1 MAKRKAIVIRRY
13 DLDRLQ
19 RLLEVLEESEAQEMK
34 HLDALE
40 GELQRA
46 KVIDDHQMPPDV
58 VTMNSTVRVR
68 NLDSGEEDIYCL
80 TFPGDAD
87 LSSRRISIL
96 APVGTALIGYRV
108 GDIIEWEVPAGKR
121 RMKIVEMVCQPE
133 AARDYRL

>member
-19 RLLEVLEESEAQEMK
+19 RLLEVLEESEAQEIK

-121 RMKIVEMVCQPE
+121 RMKIVEMVYQPE
-133 AARDYRL
+133 AAGDYRL